1 MLAFLNLPIVLKIFG
16 QDRSEVPSRNR
27 ALDAVSEVQDM
38 KVKAQRLISI
48 LRGVFYTSV
57 AIWAVCSIVFSDF
70 VLRLQL
76 AWMWLMLAILILF
89 SVVNLRKHLLSLSQK
104 TPAEH
109 EIQINTT
116 RINTIIVIFTSKF
129 VILCLTTTVDLVLN
143 ELIKDN
149 LEEG

>member
-89 SVVNLRKHLLSLSQK
+89 SVINLRKHLFSL
-104 TPAEH
+104 
-109 EIQINTT
+109 
-116 RINTIIVIFTSKF
+116 
-129 VILCLTTTVDLVLN
+129 
-143 ELIKDN
+143 
-149 LEEG
+149 

>member
-27 ALDAVSEVQDM
+27 ALDAVSKVQDM

-48 LRGVFYTSV
+48 LRGIFYTSV
-57 AIWAVCSIVFSDF
+57 AIWAVCSIIFHNF

-76 AWMWLMLAILILF
+76 AWMWLMLAILILI
-89 SVVNLRKHLLSLSQK
+89 SVVNLRKHLFSLSQK

-143 ELIKDN
+143 ARIKDN
-149 LEEG
+149 LEED

>member
-89 SVVNLRKHLLSLSQK
+89 SVVNLRKHLFSLSQK

-143 ELIKDN
+143 AHIKDN